1 VGVIKLDHRV
11 ALISFWAGY
20 IKPYLQI
27 SLRTHYLN
35 FAQVGGFHLQ
45 AEPLSVIKF
54 DASSREA
61 GALKVE
67 AIVNYASALITQQ
80 MEASG
85 SPDLLGRS

>member
-1 VGVIKLDHRV
+1 M
-11 ALISFWAGY
+11 
-20 IKPYLQI
+20 QE
-27 SLRTHYLN
+27 
-35 FAQVGGFHLQ
+35 
-45 AEPLSVIKF
+45 EPLSAIKL

-85 SPDLLGRS
+85 SPAMLGRS